1 MMIRKPSASVNY
13 NEPLSEGSF
22 TGTTGINISRPP
34 TFRECVKDIVN
45 LNVELDGALSLR
57 KPLILVSKNEV
68 EGMPSIHQI
77 RYMFDK
83 KTKLILSKSTRFVLL
98 DENENPL
105 PITFKFTN
113 VSGQVNSA
121 ELSAGVHSIQ
131 GSFHSSNI
139 INTASST
146 IVTGIFML
154 LSGMGLRDS
163 ETTKEEYGYR
173 YMRITKVN
181 EQFVV
186 ELMSPSVTTINS
198 ADTIPF
204 NPDTTA
210 DNVYAIRD
218 NYFAQTVSVES
229 ILAYTKTV
237 QFNQEIQ
244 VVDEEDTLK
253 SDTLKQT
260 LHRLEE

>member
-1 MMIRKPSASVNY
+1 MIIRKPPSSVNY

-68 EGMPSIHQI
+68 EGILSVRQI

-105 PITFKFTN
+105 PITFKYTN
-113 VSGQVNSA
+113 AYGQVNSA
-121 ELSAGVHSIQ
+121 EIPAGVHSIQ
-131 GSFHSSNI
+131 GSFHAANT

-146 IVTGIFML
+146 IVTGIFMYL
-154 LSGMGLRDS
+154 DGMGLRDK
-163 ETTKEEYGYR
+163 EITKEENGFR

-181 EQFVV
+181 GQFVV
-186 ELMSPSVTTINS
+186 ELMAPTVTTINS

-218 NYFAQTVSVES
+218 NYFAQVVSVES

-237 QFNQEIQ
+237 QFDQDVQI
-244 VVDEEDTLK
+244 VDKGDTLK